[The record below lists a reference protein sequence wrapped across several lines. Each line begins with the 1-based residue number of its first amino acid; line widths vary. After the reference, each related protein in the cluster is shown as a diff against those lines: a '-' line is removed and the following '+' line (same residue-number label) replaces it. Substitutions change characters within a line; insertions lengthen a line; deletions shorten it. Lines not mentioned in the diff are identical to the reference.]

1 MTRPRQKRQSRICI
15 VKIRGM
21 PRVAPST
28 ILEEAPLGVVCVCV
42 CLLCWVRVQSAVN
55 LSVVKPS
62 VVNPNR
68 EQGVSNC
75 QFRFVSRPKEQFPEE
90 TSRCALRMCRIL
102 LFPDL
107 LLDLFALLFR
117 ELLPLLPCG
126 RRVHSRR
133 KPTRCLHRGRTE
145 RSAGG
150 TERRAGS
157 SLRYGCDD
165 FWHGRHG
172 AAGVSIAS
180 SNPR

>member
-1 MTRPRQKRQSRICI
+1 M
-15 VKIRGM
+15 
-21 PRVAPST
+21 
-28 ILEEAPLGVVCVCV
+28 
-42 CLLCWVRVQSAVN
+42 CLLCWVRVESAVN
-55 LSVVKPS
+55 LSVVKLS

-75 QFRFVSRPKEQFPEE
+75 QFRFISRPKEKFPEE

-133 KPTRCLHRGRTE
+133 KPTKCLHRGRTE

-165 FWHGRHG
+165 F
-172 AAGVSIAS
+172 
-180 SNPR
+180 